1 LTGVCWTAILGN
13 RCIREAIVRLQLKN
27 SLALYFGIFL
37 IAAATLGSGAVRAA
51 DGPQLTKDEA
61 LKLQDD
67 FQSAVVAA
75 DSATLD
81 KLMAD
86 NCTFIHGNAM
96 QQSKTQ
102 FMGMLT
108 SGAMKVSEFK
118 SHSQEVVPFRG
129 GAIVISVI
137 DWGMMP
143 PHAAPNAHP
152 MVLPMRISDV
162 WVHTGS
168 GWQLLLEQDTTLP
181 QRGGAGP
188 GGHAK

>member
-1 LTGVCWTAILGN
+1 MNFHHKSSLVLYLGV
-13 RCIREAIVRLQLKN
+13 
-27 SLALYFGIFL
+27 FL
-37 IAAATLGSGAVRAA
+37 IAAAMLGAGVVRGA
-51 DGPQLTKDEA
+51 DGSQLTKEEA
-61 LKLQDD
+61 LKLQND
-67 FQSAVVAA
+67 FQNAVVTA
-75 DSATLD
+75 DSATLN

-96 QQSKTQ
+96 QQSKEQ

-118 SHSQEVVPFRG
+118 SSSQDVVPFRG

-137 DWGMMP
+137 DWGMTP
-143 PHAAPNAHP
+143 PHAAPDAHP

-162 WVHTGS
+162 WVRTGS

-181 QRGGAGP
+181 QHAGVRP
-188 GGHAK
+188 AVHAK